1 MTRKYVCG
9 PLYREAVSI
18 SELVPAMVSPG
29 FVFDGLMRARWFCEA
44 IGISANAA
52 HELNGP
58 TPPITEESLASPVM
72 LVTPWAGSCPFFR
85 TLESSLETYFNEQP
99 PRAWLAFAW
108 VTASGAP

>member
-44 IGISANAA
+44 IGISANATP
-52 HELNGP
+52 ELKGP
-58 TPPITEESLASPVM
+58 TTPMTEESLASPVM
-72 LVTPWAGSCPFFR
+72 LVTPWGGSCPFFR
-85 TLESSLETYFNEQP
+85 TLESSLETYFSVHP
-99 PRAWLAFAW
+99 PRVGL
-108 VTASGAP
+108 